1 MEGKQQGGVS
11 ESPGVYFGLDGQAKN
26 PMNEVTCDLKDKVG
40 QSCAELS
47 EEHFR
52 QRNCKCKGP
61 GGRNGFRLF
70 KEEK

>member
-1 MEGKQQGGVS
+1 MACQNHQGSTLDWMVKQ
-11 ESPGVYFGLDGQAKN
+11 KN